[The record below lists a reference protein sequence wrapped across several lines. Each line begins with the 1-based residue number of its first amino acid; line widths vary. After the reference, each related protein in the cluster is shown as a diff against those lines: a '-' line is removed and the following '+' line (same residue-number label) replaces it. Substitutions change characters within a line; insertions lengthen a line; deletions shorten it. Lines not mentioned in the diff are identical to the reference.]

1 MKAPVQYIDK
11 AFTVFV
17 DVDGATEGSVINFPD
32 VPTLRD
38 REILGLCS
46 LGGTVNNDVKGNA
59 VITGLQ
65 EQSFY
70 LNLIDAD
77 RSQFYENVPLEFIN
91 SKQTS
96 TTWKYFVP
104 PRVINWQQCTLL
116 RVSSGSLPKNA
127 RVGIMF
133 IYK

>member
-1 MKAPVQYIDK
+1 MKQPVQYIDK

-17 DVDGATEGSVINFPD
+17 DVGGASAGSVINFPD

-46 LGGTVNNDVKGNA
+46 LGGTVSADFKGNP

-70 LNLIDAD
+70 LNLIDAN
-77 RSQFYENVPLEFIN
+77 RVEFYENIPLEFIN

-104 PRVINWQQCTLL
+104 KRVINWQQCSLFCA
-116 RVSSGSLPKNA
+116 SGGALPLA
-127 RVGIMF
+127 SQVGIMF
-133 IYK
+133 IYE